1 MHQGDAPDRV
11 ERNRPACQRRRPYNR
26 HSDPS
31 TPHHH
36 QKTEGVADAAA
47 DADHVVDATGHYVV
61 DADADHVD
69 YAAADHVVDADAH
82 LPDEDGK
89 VGETMD
95 G

>member
-1 MHQGDAPDRV
+1 MHTSSVHQGDAPDHAA
-11 ERNRPACQRRRPYNR
+11 RNRPVSRRRHPYNR

-47 DADHVVDATGHYVV
+47 D
-61 DADADHVD
+61 
-69 YAAADHVVDADAH
+69 HVVDADAH